1 MTKIEIKFTKR
12 QLELIQ
18 YACELSQ
25 DGRRV
30 KDAKGMRAIVI
41 KLYKLGII
49 CGGID

>member
-1 MTKIEIKFTKR
+1 MNKIEVKFTKR

-18 YACELSQ
+18 YACEVSQ

-30 KDAKGMRAIVI
+30 KDAEGMKAIVI

-49 CGGID
+49 NRGID